1 MSVDFSDY
9 LNEQLQDED
18 FRREYEVAEFEYA
31 LSQAVIQAREAEGL
45 TQRQLAKK
53 AGIKPSDLRRI
64 EDNQIAPSLEMLQQ
78 LARGMGKKL
87 RLEFQPS

>member
-18 FRREYEVAEFEYA
+18 FRREYEVAEFEYE
-31 LSQAVIQAREAEGL
+31 LSQAVIEAP
-45 TQRQLAKK
+45 KK

-64 EDNQIAPSLEMLQQ
+64 EDYQIAPSLEMLQQ
-78 LARGMGKKL
+78 LARSMGRKL
-87 RLEFQPS
+87 RLEFEPA

>member
-1 MSVDFSDY
+1 MSVDYDVW
-9 LNEQLQDED
+9 LKEQLQDEE

-31 LSQAVIQAREAEGL
+31 LSQAVIEAREAEGL

-64 EDNQIAPSLEMLQQ
+64 EDYQIAPSLDMLQKI
-78 LARGMGKKL
+78 A
-87 RLEFQPS
+87 